1 MLVGLRF
8 EPRDPL
14 ALHFAFGSAGSP
26 LTRFLLR
33 QDLPFAADARIINGD
48 AVPRAAAWGRILA
61 ESSGDADDSWHAAPP
76 VHDLF
81 RSPVESETRSGGG
94 GDGGGGDG
102 GGGWA
107 QLTLRRCSAPSRA
120 SNRTCDVDAVVH
132 ADDGRLLS
140 VRAYHVPAHG
150 VEQLAPAQV
159 ADLRLARRWRP
170 QGCPKATPPCMLPA
184 C

>member
-94 GDGGGGDG
+94 GDGGGG
-102 GGGWA
+102 WA